1 MVRQAG
7 GSLALRRPEP
17 TLGYRVCEEDD
28 MTGCIYYRAGH
39 CVSPNRCQYKVK
51 GKLGPECAKAGEL
64 GEVEKSSEVY
74 LRRKDAIN

>member
-1 MVRQAG
+1 
-7 GSLALRRPEP
+7 
-17 TLGYRVCEEDD
+17 

-64 GEVEKSSEVY
+64 GEVRSSIHRLGGTLLHPVIVHRLGVY
-74 LRRKDAIN
+74 HGGDV